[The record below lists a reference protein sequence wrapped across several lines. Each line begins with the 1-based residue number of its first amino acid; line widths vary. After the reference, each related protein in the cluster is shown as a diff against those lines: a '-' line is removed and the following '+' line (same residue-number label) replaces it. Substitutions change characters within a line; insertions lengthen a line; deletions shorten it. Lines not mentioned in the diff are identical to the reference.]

1 MTATGANVA
10 APARALVWED
20 LRLRFPGQRNAVLD
34 GVTLRLE
41 AGRTLGLLGES
52 GSGKSLAVLAA
63 LGLLPPSAMHVGG
76 TLRLGEMD
84 LLGLGGRARRRL
96 LGATLGAVFQDPST
110 ALNPYLTVGF
120 QMSEGLRR
128 IDGLSRREA
137 RAVCREALE
146 TCRVRAPRRVLRSRP
161 HQLSG
166 GEKQRVLIA
175 MATVRRPEFLLADE
189 PTTALD
195 AATRGAVL
203 ELLMDRGRDLGMG
216 LLLVS
221 HDIFLL
227 GAYVEFMAVMYAGR
241 IIETGPARRLLEA
254 PRHPYT
260 RGLLAAAPRLEGPRG
275 RLPEIPG
282 LPPAVDERA
291 SGCPFAPRCDMVRPA
306 CSDERPRWISLGAL
320 GGHACPVTEEGS

>member
-1 MTATGANVA
+1 MSRAKRVS
-10 APARALVWED
+10 APVLDLVWDD
-20 LRLRFPGQRNAVLD
+20 LRLRFPGQKNPVLD
-34 GVTLRLE
+34 GVGLRLE

-52 GSGKSLAVLAA
+52 GSGKSLSTLAA
-63 LGLLPPSAMHVGG
+63 LGLLPRSAIHVGG
-76 TLRLGEMD
+76 TIRLGDTD
-84 LLGLGGRARRRL
+84 LLSLDARARRRL

-128 IDGLSRREA
+128 IDGIPGREA
-137 RAVCREALE
+137 REICLEALE
-146 TCRVRAPRRVLRSRP
+146 TCRIREPRRALRSRP
-161 HQLSG
+161 HELSG

-175 MATVRRPEFLLADE
+175 MATVRHPDFLLADE

-195 AATRGAVL
+195 VATRGAVL
-203 ELLMDRGRDLGMG
+203 EVLLERGHDLGMG

-227 GAYVEFMAVMYAGR
+227 GECVEQMAVMYAGR
-241 IIETGPARRLLEA
+241 IVESGPTRRLLTS

-282 LPPAVDERA
+282 HPPAVDERLP
-291 SGCPFAPRCDMVRPA
+291 GCPFAPRCSLALPSCAQERPA
-306 CSDERPRWISLGAL
+306 WVSLGEE
-320 GGHACPVTEEGS
+320 GGFACPVTETEG